1 MYDNY
6 IMIAVG
12 MLLVAASIFA
22 KGFSY
27 GMPPHR
33 QKPVYPA
40 TQRIRVLL
48 LSVGL
53 LSLVLGLVRIL
64 RR

>member
-6 IMIAVG
+6 IMIAIG
-12 MLLVAASIFA
+12 LVLVIASVLA

-27 GMPPHR
+27 GMAPHQ

-40 TQRIRVLL
+40 TRRLRVVLL
-48 LSVGL
+48 LFGL
-53 LSLVLGLVRIL
+53 LSFAVGLVRVL